1 MSDAFTLATATP
13 ERRPGDFKRDA
24 KGTPMVASADGALV
38 KSGDRKG
45 QPKWDRYARPSGFS
59 KIIEDAYNL
68 QKWAER
74 QIGLGLAVALNDQD
88 ADLISRVVAL
98 HPADQEADE
107 WRSEA
112 DSIIAEAK
120 RLAKAGLAAER
131 GTHAHTLTE
140 HNDTERDWVA
150 MAEAGEELGLPI
162 EAQAALVEAWN
173 RLVTDYGFEVL
184 ATELAVVHDGYRC
197 AGTLD
202 RIVRLTRPLVFSM
215 SDGRPVTLT
224 TGTVLVVDVKTGK
237 LRHRNGDV
245 SYWNGYPVQIA
256 IYAGSTGYDP
266 ATDTRYDLPYEVD
279 QNWAIIA
286 HLDVLA
292 ALQGEAVGSLILVDL
307 ELGRRGADLAQ
318 AAKEYERVTP
328 FSLADTHVVRVP
340 VASPLALA
348 SAEVSAL
355 QDTADDTRDN
365 LLRRCRK
372 VAELSPQGA
381 EWLKAE
387 LVKRDLN
394 VKSATPAE
402 FPLILEVLEQAETY
416 VSAPFD
422 PLPVPPVAAV
432 VSDRVAVP
440 SLDATPDE
448 GPLVFTDEDDTFAEM
463 RAAYGALDDA
473 GRSWVSQIVTE
484 SIQAGRSLH
493 MVDART
499 LRRVRVALGL
509 ALLAADGTED
519 EGAVRALVHL
529 ATGVDAALFPSV
541 PLGAAVSVM
550 SADEAEVFVSSV
562 RLFLD
567 GLLAASVDD
576 DGHVRLG
583 VAA

>member
-1 MSDAFTLATATP
+1 MSDAFTLATSTP

-88 ADLISRVVAL
+88 ADLIGRVVAL

-131 GTHAHTLTE
+131 GTHSHGLTE

-173 RLVTDYGFEVL
+173 RIVHDYGFEVL

-215 SDGRPVTLT
+215 SDGGPVTLT
-224 TGTVLVVDVKTGK
+224 SGTVLVVDLKTGK
-237 LRHRNGDV
+237 LRHRNGEV

-266 ATDTRYDLPYEVD
+266 DTDTRYDLPYEVD
-279 QNWAIIA
+279 QQWAIIA

-307 ELGRRGADLAQ
+307 EIGRRGADLAQ
-318 AAKEYERVTP
+318 AAKEYEKVTP
-328 FSLADTHVVRVP
+328 FSLADSHVVRVP
-340 VASPLALA
+340 VAVKPAA
-348 SAEVSAL
+348 VETVNA
-355 QDTADDTRDN
+355 ADDVRDN

-372 VAELSPQGA
+372 VAEMSPAGA

-387 LVKRDLN
+387 LVARGLN
-394 VKSATPAE
+394 VKLATVPE
-402 FPLILEVLEQAETY
+402 FPLVLEVLEQAETY

-432 VSDRVAVP
+432 VSDRIPVP
-440 SLDATPDE
+440 TLDATPDE
-448 GPLVFTDEDDTFAEM
+448 GPLVGHDRGDEPFGEM
-463 RAAYGALDDA
+463 RDAYGALDDA

-493 MVDART
+493 MVEART
-499 LRRVRVALGL
+499 LRRVRTMLGL

-519 EGAVRALVHL
+519 DGAVRALVHL
-529 ATGVDAALFPSV
+529 ATGVDAVLFPSV
-541 PLGAAVSVM
+541 PVGAAVSIM
-550 SADEAEVFVSSV
+550 SADEAEVFVGAV

-567 GLLAASVDD
+567 GLLAASVDA

>member
-1 MSDAFTLATATP
+1 MSDLFTLATSTP

-88 ADLISRVVAL
+88 ADLIGRVVAL

-107 WRSEA
+107 WRTEA

-162 EAQAALVEAWN
+162 EAQTALVEAWN
-173 RLVTDYGFEVL
+173 QIVHDYGFEVL
-184 ATELAVVHDGYRC
+184 AAELAVVHDGYRC

-224 TGTVLVVDVKTGK
+224 SGTVLVVDLKTGK
-237 LRHRNGDV
+237 LRHRNGEV

-266 ATDTRYDLPYEVD
+266 DTDTRYDLPYEVD
-279 QNWAIIA
+279 QQWAIIA

-307 ELGRRGADLAQ
+307 EIGRRGADLAQ
-318 AAKEYERVTP
+318 AAKEYEKVAP
-328 FSLADTHVVRVP
+328 FSLADSHVVRVP
-340 VASPLALA
+340 VAVKAATVETVAGLDVDKQPAWIHDPA
-348 SAEVSAL
+348 SL
-355 QDTADDTRDN
+355 TADNVRDN

-372 VAELSPQGA
+372 VAEMSPAGA

-387 LVKRDLN
+387 LVARSLN
-394 VKSATPAE
+394 VRQATPAE

-440 SLDATPDE
+440 TLDATPDE
-448 GPLVFTDEDDTFAEM
+448 GPPVGDDDDEFIEM
-463 RAAYGALDDA
+463 KAAYAALDDA

-484 SIQAGRSLH
+484 SIRAGRSLH
-493 MVDART
+493 MVDARS
-499 LRRVRVALGL
+499 LRRVRTMLGL
-509 ALLAADGTED
+509 ALLAGD
-519 EGAVRALVHL
+519 E
-529 ATGVDAALFPSV
+529 
-541 PLGAAVSVM
+541 
-550 SADEAEVFVSSV
+550 
-562 RLFLD
+562 
-567 GLLAASVDD
+567 
-576 DGHVRLG
+576 
-583 VAA
+583 

>member
-13 ERRPGDFKRDA
+13 ERRPGEFKRDA

-88 ADLISRVVAL
+88 ADLIGRVVAL

-107 WRSEA
+107 WRTEA
-112 DSIIAEAK
+112 DSVIAEAK

-131 GTHAHTLTE
+131 GTHSHTLTE

-173 RLVTDYGFEVL
+173 QIIADYGFEVL

-215 SDGRPVTLT
+215 SDGRPVTLKS
-224 TGTVLVVDVKTGK
+224 GTVLVLDIKTGK
-237 LRHRNGDV
+237 LRHRNGEV

-266 ATDTRYDLPYEVD
+266 DTDTRYDLPYEID
-279 QNWAIIA
+279 QQWAIIA

-307 ELGRRGADLAQ
+307 EIGRRGADLAQ
-318 AAKEYERVTP
+318 AAKEYEKVTP

-340 VASPLALA
+340 VAVNLVDEIA
-348 SAEVSAL
+348 
-355 QDTADDTRDN
+355 ADATRDN

-372 VAELSPQGA
+372 VAEMSPQGA

-394 VKSATPAE
+394 VKQATPAE
-402 FPLILEVLEQAETY
+402 FPLIAEVLEQAETY

-422 PLPVPPVAAV
+422 PLPVPPVERSVEATV
-432 VSDRVAVP
+432 TLP
-440 SLDATPDE
+440 KLDGTPDE
-448 GPLVFTDEDDTFAEM
+448 GPTVADGDATFAEM
-463 RAAYGALDDA
+463 KAAYSALDAA
-473 GRSWVSQIVTE
+473 GKAWVGDIVTE

-499 LRRVRVALGL
+499 LRRVRTTLGL

-519 EGAVRALVHL
+519 DGALRALVHL
-529 ATGVDAALFPSV
+529 ATGVDAVLFPSV

-550 SADEAEVFVSSV
+550 DAEESERFVSMV
-562 RLFLD
+562 RLFLA
-567 GLLAASVDD
+567 GMLEASVDD

>member
-1 MSDAFTLATATP
+1 MSDSFTLATSTP
-13 ERRPGDFKRDA
+13 ERRPGEFKRDA

-88 ADLISRVVAL
+88 ADLIGRVVAL

-107 WRSEA
+107 WRTEA
-112 DSIIAEAK
+112 DSVIAEAK

-131 GTHAHTLTE
+131 GTHSHTLTE

-173 RLVTDYGFEVL
+173 QIIADYGFEVL

-215 SDGRPVTLT
+215 SDGRPVTLKS
-224 TGTVLVVDVKTGK
+224 GTVLVLDLKTGK
-237 LRHRNGDV
+237 LRHRNGEV

-266 ATDTRYDLPYEVD
+266 DTDTRYDLPYQID
-279 QNWAIIA
+279 QQWAIIA

-307 ELGRRGADLAQ
+307 EIGRRGADLAQ
-318 AAKEYERVTP
+318 AAKDYEKVTA

-340 VASPLALA
+340 VAVNLVDEIA
-348 SAEVSAL
+348 
-355 QDTADDTRDN
+355 ADATRDN

-372 VAELSPQGA
+372 VAEMSPQGA

-394 VKSATPAE
+394 VKQATPAE
-402 FPLILEVLEQAETY
+402 FPLIAEVLEQAETY

-422 PLPVPPVAAV
+422 PLPVPPVERSVEATV
-432 VSDRVAVP
+432 TLP
-440 SLDATPDE
+440 KLDGTPDE
-448 GPLVFTDEDDTFAEM
+448 GPTVADGDATFAEM
-463 RAAYGALDDA
+463 KAAYSALDAA
-473 GRSWVSQIVTE
+473 GKAWVGDIVTE

-499 LRRVRVALGL
+499 LRRVRTTLGL

-519 EGAVRALVHL
+519 DGALRALVHL
-529 ATGVDAALFPSV
+529 ATGVDAVLFPSV
-541 PLGAAVSVM
+541 PLGAAVSIM
-550 SADEAEVFVSSV
+550 SAAEADVFVGAV
-562 RLFLD
+562 RLLLN
-567 GLLAASVDD
+567 GLLEASVDD